1 MLRTSILKSATRTPF
16 LTNSYKYLYLGAAD
30 EKLDTLTVSGLE
42 VRMHAKEE
50 VELFLLARGDGMTV
64 RDAAAFAGVGMCV

>member
-1 MLRTSILKSATRTPF
+1 M
-16 LTNSYKYLYLGAAD
+16 
-30 EKLDTLTVSGLE
+30 DTLTVSGLE

-64 RDAAAFAGVGMCV
+64 RDAAAFVGVGMGDAKRWSAGRLPRSYMCLIASKLRV